1 MMSDL
6 DPGRSQTAVR
16 SALRVLRLIALP
28 LLLILVLPLM
38 RFHTHNFHLRT
49 CLQKADGLRKGA
61 PVRISGVEVGI
72 VRDVRVR
79 PEDHACPVMIAMELQ
94 TDYELKIPR
103 DSRAYS
109 STEGLLGPAYVGID
123 SSNASGTPVENWGTL
138 PGKVIP
144 EFASEEFLNH
154 LERLLQQSRPNKLSQ
169 SVSADS
175 K

>member
-1 MMSDL
+1 MSDP
-6 DPGRSQTAVR
+6 DPGQPQTAVR
-16 SALRVLRLIALP
+16 SALRVLGLIALP

-38 RFHTHNFHLRT
+38 RFHTHSFHLKT

-61 PVRISGVEVGI
+61 PVLISGVEVGI

-109 STEGLLGPAYVGID
+109 SNEGLLGPAYVGID
-123 SSNASGTPVENWGTL
+123 SSNASGTPVENWGAL
-138 PGKVIP
+138 PGKVVP
-144 EFASEEFLNH
+144 EVASEEFLNH
-154 LERLLQQSRPNKLSQ
+154 LEHLLQQSRPNKPSQ
-169 SVSADS
+169 SVPGDS